1 MSQLPAIPLTATP
14 QDVTAGLDAGCYLA
28 QCRPRS
34 ARALY
39 ATRETA
45 PTSAD
50 DYFSATDGEFFTFFV
65 SDDAVP
71 TWVRLLDA
79 QSSASL
85 ALARLD

>member
-14 QDVTAGLDAGCYLA
+14 KDVTAGLDAGGYLA
-28 QCRPRS
+28 QCRPKS

-45 PTSAD
+45 PSDSD
-50 DYFSATDGEFFTFFV
+50 DYFVCSNGSFFTFRAGEGC
-65 SDDAVP
+65 SP
-71 TWVRLLDA
+71 TWVRTVDPLVPA
-79 QSSASL
+79 TL